1 MRRLVAVLALSLA
14 SVACGGSSPPAA
26 SAPAKAPAASAT
38 EPDPAAPTPAPA
50 ALTRA
55 QVRDAIKRGVGAFLN
70 ASQLTFDDWPVMQAG
85 KFHGFRLRS
94 IRSDLGLDL
103 KPGDV
108 LLSVNGMPI
117 ERPEQ
122 ADAAMRS
129 LEKATALRV
138 DYERDGAPR
147 VIEIP
152 IVD

>member
-1 MRRLVAVLALSLA
+1 MRRFVAVLALPLA
-14 SVACGGSSPPAA
+14 AVACGGSSPPPATA
-26 SAPAKAPAASAT
+26 QAKAPAASAVET
-38 EPDPAAPTPAPA
+38 AEPAPSAAPA

-55 QVRDAIKRGVGAFLN
+55 QVREAIKRGVGAFLN

-85 KFHGFRLRS
+85 RFHGFRLRS
-94 IRSDLGLDL
+94 IRADLGLDL